1 MQKVHQIVDLRRISD
16 GLSRIISY
24 IERSCFILKPPI
36 AKRIPHPHEIHG
48 DVREDDY
55 YWLNERDNPEVIQY
69 LEEENKY
76 FEEIMRPLEDETNR
90 IYQSMI
96 DRVPDSEVNVPV
108 QHGQFFYYS
117 RLDKSKQ
124 YPIYARK
131 QAASRDLLDNVQEE
145 VVLDLNEL
153 AVEDG
158 YLSVTAQRMSSDHN
172 LLAYLENR
180 DGTDR
185 CTIHIKN
192 MKTGEL
198 LPDRIPNVYLFGSM
212 EWSRSGEYI
221 FYTTVDEH
229 QRPYRLWR
237 HRLGTEVDQDELV
250 YEELDTTFTLFISKS
265 QSQKFVFVHSHSKT
279 SNETRMID
287 TDSPL
292 SPLQLFE
299 ARRPGVLYDVEHW
312 GDEFLILT
320 NENALN
326 FKLLRCSLDDLS
338 ARTTI
343 IEHSEVRY
351 LQAMYPFR
359 DSLLIAG
366 RENGLTQVWMHQNG
380 KLEQIIWDESLYTV
394 AVLSNQSYDATEVLI
409 QYESL
414 LTPKTTYGLDLKTGE
429 KKCLQ
434 VAPVSGDYDRS
445 RFRQEQLWATADDG
459 VKVPMTAVYLEG
471 ALDNG
476 PAPLILYGYGSYGS
490 NSDPRFDPYRLPI
503 LERGVVFITA
513 QVRGGSEMGRGWYE
527 DGKMQKKRNTFT
539 DFIAAAKHLIEHNYT
554 SPSKMAARG
563 GSAGG
568 LLVGA
573 IANMAGELFEVIVP
587 AVPFVDV
594 VTTMLDTTIPLTT
607 LEWDEWGDPR
617 QPEDYFY
624 MKSYSPY
631 DNVEAKDYPHLYI
644 TTGINDPR
652 VGYFEPAK
660 WVARLRLLKTDDN
673 VIVMKTNMGAG
684 HFGKSGRFNHLKEA
698 AECYAFV
705 LDRLGV
711 VTEEEVLN
719 PR

>member
-1 MQKVHQIVDLRRISD
+1 M
-16 GLSRIISY
+16 
-24 IERSCFILKPPI
+24 KPPI
-36 AKRIPHPHEIHG
+36 AKRIPHPHELHG

-55 YWLNERDNPEVIQY
+55 YWLNEKDNPEVIQY

-76 FEEIMRPLEDETNR
+76 FEEIMRPLQEQTEK

-108 QHGQFFYYS
+108 QHRKFFYYS

-124 YPIYARK
+124 YPIFARK
-131 QAASRDLLDNVQEE
+131 QAASRDLLDETKEE

-158 YLSVTAQRMSSDHN
+158 YLSVTAQRMSSDHK
-172 LLAYLENR
+172 LFAYLENR

-192 MKTGEL
+192 METGEL

-212 EWSRSGEYI
+212 EFDRSGDYI

-229 QRPYRLWR
+229 QRPYKLWR
-237 HRLGTEVDQDELV
+237 HRLGTEVDQDELI
-250 YEELDTTFTLFISKS
+250 YEEVDKTFTLFISKS
-265 QSQKFVFVHSHSKT
+265 QSQKFIFVHSHSKT
-279 SNETRMID
+279 TNETRMID

-292 SPLQLFE
+292 SPLQLFD
-299 ARRPGVLYDVEHW
+299 ARRTGVLYDVEHW
-312 GDEFLILT
+312 GDDLIILT
-320 NENALN
+320 NEDALN
-326 FKLLRCSLDDLS
+326 FKLLRCPLDDKE
-338 ARTTI
+338 ARTTV
-343 IEHSEVRY
+343 IEHSEARY
-351 LQAMYPFR
+351 LQAIHPFR
-359 DSLLIAG
+359 DSLLVTG
-366 RENGLTQVWMHQNG
+366 RENGLTQIWVLRDG
-380 KLEQIIWDESLYTV
+380 GLEQITWDEPLYTV
-394 AVLSNQSYDATEVLI
+394 AVLSNQSYEAGEVLV

-414 LTPKTTYGLDLKTGE
+414 LTPKTTYGLDLQTAE
-429 KKCLQ
+429 MKCLQ
-434 VAPVSGDYDRS
+434 VAPVSGDYERT

-459 VKVPMTAVYLEG
+459 VKIPMTAVYLEG

-476 PAPLILYGYGSYGS
+476 PAPTILYGYGSYGS

-503 LERGVVFITA
+503 LERGVVFVTA

-527 DGKMQKKRNTFT
+527 DGKMQRKRNTFT
-539 DFIAAAKHLIEHNYT
+539 DFIAAARHLIEQNYT
-554 SPSKMAARG
+554 SPRKMAARG

-573 IANMAGELFEVIVP
+573 VANMAGELFEVIVP

-617 QPEDYFY
+617 KPEDYFY

-631 DNVEAKDYPHLYI
+631 DNVEAKDYPNLYI

-660 WVARLRLLKTDDN
+660 WVARLRSLKTDDN

-711 VTEEEVLN
+711 TTKEGVLN

>member
-1 MQKVHQIVDLRRISD
+1 M
-16 GLSRIISY
+16 
-24 IERSCFILKPPI
+24 KPPI
-36 AKRIPHPHEIHG
+36 AKRIPHPHELHG

-90 IYQSMI
+90 IYQSMV

-131 QAASRDLLDNVQEE
+131 EAASRDLLNEAQEQ

-158 YLSVTAQRMSSDHN
+158 YLSVTALRFSSDQT

-192 MKTGEL
+192 LETGEL

-250 YEELDTTFTLFISKS
+250 YEEVDTTFTLFISKS
-265 QSQKFVFVHSHSKT
+265 QSQKFIFVHSHSKT
-279 SNETRMID
+279 TNETRMID

-292 SPLQLFE
+292 SSLQLLD

-312 GDEFLILT
+312 GDELLILT

-338 ARTTI
+338 ARTTV
-343 IEHSEVRY
+343 IEHSEARY

-359 DSLLIAG
+359 DSLLVAG
-366 RENGLTQVWMHQNG
+366 RENGLTQIWVLKDG
-380 KLEQIIWDESLYTV
+380 KLEQIKWDEPLYTV
-394 AVLSNQSYDATEVLI
+394 AVLSNQSYEATEVLI

-414 LTPKTTYGLDLKTGE
+414 LTPKTTYSLDLITGE

-459 VKVPMTAVYLEG
+459 VKVPMTAVYFEG

-539 DFIAAAKHLIEHNYT
+539 DFIAAAKHLIENNYT
-554 SPSKMAARG
+554 TPSKMAARG

-573 IANMAGELFEVIVP
+573 VANMAGELFEVIVP

-617 QPEDYFY
+617 KPEDYFY

-698 AECYAFV
+698 AECYAFI

-711 VTEEEVLN
+711 LAEEVVSN